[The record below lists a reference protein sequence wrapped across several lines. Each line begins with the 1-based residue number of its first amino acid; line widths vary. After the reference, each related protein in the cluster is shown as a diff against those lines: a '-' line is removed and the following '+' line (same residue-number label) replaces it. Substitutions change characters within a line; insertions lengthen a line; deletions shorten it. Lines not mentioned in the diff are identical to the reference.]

1 MAVCILVYSLPLSL
15 AVSVEPP
22 SEPPSGLREF
32 VSWDND
38 RELFNNFN
46 GSTKDHSVA
55 RIRTAVI
62 FTAVIF
68 TAVYFIHTA
77 VILQASN
84 NTVLFVVPA

>member
-22 SEPPSGLREF
+22 SGPPSEPREF

-55 RIRTAVI
+55 RIRIRTAVI
-62 FTAVIF
+62 F
-68 TAVYFIHTA
+68 
-77 VILQASN
+77 QASN
-84 NTVLFVVPA
+84 HTVLFVVPA